1 VPAYSW
7 EEAAVYPG
15 DEPGT
20 VAHAE
25 LHCPGGGGIMLG
37 SHGDDGQGPPPGR
50 GSVYIV
56 TQGIDALHDRARRAG
71 AEIVRPLRDEEYG
84 SRAFT
89 ARDPEGVIWSFGTCG
104 GVAAEG

>member
-1 VPAYSW
+1 
-7 EEAAVYPG
+7 
-15 DEPGT
+15 
-20 VAHAE
+20 
-25 LHCPGGGGIMLG
+25 
-37 SHGDDGQGPPPGR
+37 
-50 GSVYIV
+50 V

-84 SRAFT
+84 SRAVN